1 MVKIITD
8 TTAALPPEFSKQHQ
22 IPIVPQLIHF
32 EEESYAEG
40 IEMSNDE
47 FMTRLKSSK
56 ELPKT
61 SAPPPDAFVKE
72 FKRLVPFGEPIVC
85 IHPSA
90 EISGTI
96 RAATVAAQDFPDAD
110 IRIIDT
116 RLVASPLGS
125 LVKLAVQW
133 ASAGESAD
141 TIESRI
147 RDLASRSRIY
157 FLVATLEYLARGGRI
172 GGASALLGSVLQVK
186 PILTLQDGRV
196 ESFEKERTMKKA
208 LGRLKS
214 LVVEQYPQTEDGYLT
229 IMHGDVPEQAQTLA
243 NELAS
248 ELSLSNIPIFDM
260 PPAIVT
266 HAGPGVLGI
275 GFFTDQA

>member
-90 EISGTI
+90 EVSGTI